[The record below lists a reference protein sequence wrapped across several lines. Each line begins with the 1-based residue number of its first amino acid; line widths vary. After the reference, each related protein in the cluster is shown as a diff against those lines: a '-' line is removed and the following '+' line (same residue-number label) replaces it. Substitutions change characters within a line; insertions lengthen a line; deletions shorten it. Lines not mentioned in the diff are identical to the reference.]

1 MTKVYSFESGTEP
14 MISDTDT
21 DTESVRQ
28 IVGTDHL

>member
-21 DTESVRQ
+21 ESVRQ
-28 IVGTDHL
+28 IVGN